1 MVIFLSMRYL
11 TLLLLLFLT
20 SACGEFAPRLEP
32 RDLVALDPDFSPV
45 ITENLIAG
53 CEEWNEALPLL
64 QIRCETSAIG
74 DWHVQEYA
82 LKDKRGWTSYH
93 SPLIRIDS
101 ASIVYERGHA
111 GYAKN
116 TMAHE
121 LGHALGFHDHL
132 DDPEALMYG
141 STPSTACIDALT
153 LGTIL
158 EIRPELEEGAHPTCK

>member
-11 TLLLLLFLT
+11 ALFVFLFLT

-32 RDLVALDPDFSPV
+32 GDLVALDPDFSAAV
-45 ITENLIAG
+45 TENLIAG

-64 QIRCETSAIG
+64 RIRCQTSYVG
-74 DWHVQEYA
+74 DWHVQKYD
-82 LKDKRGWTSYH
+82 LDDKRGWTSYG

-101 ASIVYERGHA
+101 DAIVWERGHVA
-111 GYAKN
+111 YSKH

-132 DDPEALMYG
+132 DDPEALLYG
-141 STPSTACIDALT
+141 STPNTACIDALT

-158 EIRPELEEGAHPTCK
+158 EIRPELSEGSHPTCK